1 MSIVVAEVEAS
12 GQSSVSSNLK
22 LFGHEPVASVCHNVQ
37 CINLFL
43 VCLCIDEMIVASPL
57 IVSHIR
63 FEALL
68 EVAIEEGL
76 QAVVVV

>member
-12 GQSSVSSNLK
+12 VQSSVGCNLK
-22 LFGHEPVASVCHNVQ
+22 LFGQEPVASVCHDAQ
-37 CINLFL
+37 CVYLLL
-43 VCLCIDEMIVASPL
+43 VCLCIDEMIVVSPL

-68 EVAIEEGL
+68 EVAI
-76 QAVVVV
+76 